1 MLASVERRID
11 PDFNPAEQLRMHPDP
26 PNDGDIE
33 WPIGVSPVV
42 IRNPEARAA
51 YEEAI
56 RRNIEKNTPFGAQVE
71 LRRCVTTSSSIS
83 SSYRRTSFARR
94 TRDGNSTTR

>member
-1 MLASVERRID
+1 LRLYLRVLASVERRID
-11 PDFNPAEQLRMHPDP
+11 PDFNLAEQLRMHPDP
-26 PNDGDIE
+26 PDDGDIE

-56 RRNIEKNTPFGAQVE
+56 RRNIAKHIRFGA
-71 LRRCVTTSSSIS
+71 
-83 SSYRRTSFARR
+83 
-94 TRDGNSTTR
+94 